1 MKSTI
6 ASLTLTLALA
16 AGAEAGTAAVWAVN
30 DGEKVEQDDLAHPAK
45 ARNSAWD
52 GRTVRL
58 FVVCSAV
65 ALSLP
70 LAVHFGPLAHA
81 LQLAPLDAW
90 EWVRAL
96 LLALAAI
103 AWRRFVR

>member
-45 ARNSAWD
+45 ARASSIRTLSAAPGHGEHTDEILRWA
-52 GRTVRL
+52 GY
-58 FVVCSAV
+58 SARQV
-65 ALSLP
+65 KDLRASGAIGLT
-70 LAVHFGPLAHA
+70 GP
-81 LQLAPLDAW
+81 
-90 EWVRAL
+90 
-96 LLALAAI
+96 
-103 AWRRFVR
+103 